1 MNMGQSLII
10 KGELSGGE
18 DLTLDGRVEG
28 KVSLPDHVLTV
39 GANAKLDAEIVAKV
53 VIVLG
58 SVHGN
63 VTAREKFE
71 LKAGGAQALAH
82 FIVQDAGQAGAF
94 RLLGVQS
101 AERGIAHLLLGGT
114 EGRNVER
121 PPSGPGHGA
130 GLAHREHGDGEEA

>member
-53 VIVLG
+53 VIVPLR
-58 SVHGN
+58 SVK
-63 VTAREKFE
+63 RM
-71 LKAGGAQALAH
+71 L
-82 FIVQDAGQAGAF
+82 
-94 RLLGVQS
+94 RP
-101 AERGIAHLLLGGT
+101 IAS
-114 EGRNVER
+114 
-121 PPSGPGHGA
+121 PST
-130 GLAHREHGDGEEA
+130 